1 MVSWDNIQIT
11 RISES
16 GKGGDKVSKK
26 HYSKIYGYNKQLD
39 GWSSAWQN
47 NVTYLHYYYLL
58 KELAINMY
66 KWEGLPDTIDERFLE
81 LTLFENGYG
90 VYFDD
95 DVIGNLFLQCTIGG
109 QLNLYRIPIN
119 RMAYSVGNNS
129 YHKYLTEKDSVI
141 VFNNYLHTTTH
152 LSIDM
157 FAQKLYNISRTIDV
171 NINAQK
177 TPILITCDDKQKITF
192 KNAYQQYEGNEPFI
206 FGYKG
211 FDKEAF
217 QVLQTDAPFVADK
230 LSIEKNR
237 IWNEAMLFLG
247 INNNNM
253 DKKERQISDEVN
265 SNLEQ
270 ITMSRMVGLN
280 SRKQGADQINRMFG
294 TNIEVEYNEEL
305 NKMYTDLVSSDEEQT
320 PEVEEVE

>member
-1 MVSWDNIQIT
+1 M
-11 RISES
+11 
-16 GKGGDKVSKK
+16 SKK
-26 HYSKIYGYNKQLD
+26 HYSKIYGYNQQLD
-39 GWSSAWQN
+39 GWSSAWKN

-66 KWEGLPDTIDERFLE
+66 KWKGLPDTIDERFLE

-157 FAQKLYNISRTIDV
+157 FAQKLYNISRTVDV

-294 TNIEVEYNEEL
+294 TNISVEYNEEL
-305 NKMYTDLVSSDEEQT
+305 NKMYTDLVSGGEQT
-320 PEVEEVE
+320 EEVEEFE

>member
-1 MVSWDNIQIT
+1 M
-11 RISES
+11 
-16 GKGGDKVSKK
+16 SKK
-26 HYSKIYGYNKQLD
+26 HYSKIYGYNQQLD
-39 GWSSAWQN
+39 GWSSAWKN

-66 KWEGLPDTIDERFLE
+66 KWKGLPDTIDERFLE

-294 TNIEVEYNEEL
+294 TNISVEYNEEL
-305 NKMYTDLVSSDEEQT
+305 NKMYTDLVSGGEQT
-320 PEVEEVE
+320 EEVEEFE

>member
-1 MVSWDNIQIT
+1 
-11 RISES
+11 
-16 GKGGDKVSKK
+16 VSKK
-26 HYSKIYGYNKQLD
+26 HYSKLYGYNQQLD
-39 GWSSAWQN
+39 GWFSSWKN

-90 VYFDD
+90 VYFND

-152 LSIDM
+152 ISIDM

-177 TPILITCDDKQKITF
+177 TPILITCDDKQKMTF

-237 IWNEAMLFLG
+237 VWNEAMLFLG

-280 SRKQGADQINRMFG
+280 SRKQGAAQINRMFG
-294 TNIEVEYNEEL
+294 TNITVEYNEEL
-305 NKMYTDLVSSDEEQT
+305 NKMNTDLVSGGEQT
-320 PEVEEVE
+320 AEVEEVE

>member
-1 MVSWDNIQIT
+1 M
-11 RISES
+11 
-16 GKGGDKVSKK
+16 SKK
-26 HYSKIYGYNKQLD
+26 HYSKIYGYNQQLD
-39 GWSSAWQN
+39 GWSSAWKN

-90 VYFDD
+90 VYFND

-152 LSIDM
+152 ISIDM

-177 TPILITCDDKQKITF
+177 TPILITCDDKQKMTF

-294 TNIEVEYNEEL
+294 TNISVEYNEEL
-305 NKMYTDLVSSDEEQT
+305 NKMYTDLVSGGEQT
-320 PEVEEVE
+320 EEVEEFE

>member
-1 MVSWDNIQIT
+1 M
-11 RISES
+11 
-16 GKGGDKVSKK
+16 SKK
-26 HYSKIYGYNKQLD
+26 HYSKLYGYNQQLD
-39 GWSSAWQN
+39 GWSSAWKN

-90 VYFDD
+90 VYFND

-152 LSIDM
+152 ISIDM

-294 TNIEVEYNEEL
+294 TNISVEYNEEL
-305 NKMYTDLVSSDEEQT
+305 NKMYTDLVSGGEQT
-320 PEVEEVE
+320 EEVEEFE

>member
-1 MVSWDNIQIT
+1 M
-11 RISES
+11 
-16 GKGGDKVSKK
+16 SKK
-26 HYSKIYGYNKQLD
+26 HYSNIYGYNKQLD
-39 GWSSAWQN
+39 GWSSAWKN

-66 KWEGLPDTIDERFLE
+66 KWEGLPDTVDERFLE

-90 VYFDD
+90 VFFND

-294 TNIEVEYNEEL
+294 TNITVEYNEEL
-305 NKMYTDLVSSDEEQT
+305 NKMYTDLVSEGEQT
-320 PEVEEVE
+320 SEVEEVE

>member
-1 MVSWDNIQIT
+1 M
-11 RISES
+11 
-16 GKGGDKVSKK
+16 SKK
-26 HYSKIYGYNKQLD
+26 HYSKIYGYNQQLD
-39 GWSSAWQN
+39 GWSSAWKN

-66 KWEGLPDTIDERFLE
+66 KWKGLPDTIDERFLE

-157 FAQKLYNISRTIDV
+157 FAQKLYNISRTADV

-294 TNIEVEYNEEL
+294 TNISVEYNEEL
-305 NKMYTDLVSSDEEQT
+305 NKMYTDLVSGGEQT
-320 PEVEEVE
+320 EEVEEFE

>member
-1 MVSWDNIQIT
+1 M
-11 RISES
+11 
-16 GKGGDKVSKK
+16 SKK
-26 HYSKIYGYNKQLD
+26 HYSKIYGYNQQLD
-39 GWSSAWQN
+39 GWSSAWKN

-90 VYFDD
+90 VYFND

-152 LSIDM
+152 ISIDM

-177 TPILITCDDKQKITF
+177 TPILITCDDKQKMTF

-294 TNIEVEYNEEL
+294 TNIRVEYNEEL
-305 NKMYTDLVSSDEEQT
+305 NKMYTDLVSGGEQT
-320 PEVEEVE
+320 EEVEEFE

>member
-1 MVSWDNIQIT
+1 M
-11 RISES
+11 
-16 GKGGDKVSKK
+16 SKK
-26 HYSKIYGYNKQLD
+26 HYSKIYGYNQQLD
-39 GWSSAWQN
+39 GWSSAWKN

-66 KWEGLPDTIDERFLE
+66 KWEGLPDTVDERFLE

-90 VYFDD
+90 VFFND

-152 LSIDM
+152 ISIDM

-177 TPILITCDDKQKITF
+177 TPILITCDDKQKMTF

-294 TNIEVEYNEEL
+294 TSITVQYNEEL
-305 NKMYTDLVSSDEEQT
+305 NKMYTDLVSEGEQT
-320 PEVEEVE
+320 TEVEEVE

>member
-1 MVSWDNIQIT
+1 M
-11 RISES
+11 
-16 GKGGDKVSKK
+16 SKK
-26 HYSKIYGYNKQLD
+26 HYSKIYGYNQNLD

-152 LSIDM
+152 ISIDM

-177 TPILITCDDKQKITF
+177 TPILITCDDKQKMTF

-294 TNIEVEYNEEL
+294 TNITVEYNEEL
-305 NKMYTDLVSSDEEQT
+305 NKMYTDLVSEGEQT
-320 PEVEEVE
+320 SEVEEFE

>member
-1 MVSWDNIQIT
+1 M
-11 RISES
+11 
-16 GKGGDKVSKK
+16 SKK
-26 HYSKIYGYNKQLD
+26 HYSKIFGYNQQLD
-39 GWSSAWQN
+39 GWSSAWKN

-90 VYFDD
+90 VYFND

-152 LSIDM
+152 ISIDM

-177 TPILITCDDKQKITF
+177 TPILITCDDKQKMTF

-294 TNIEVEYNEEL
+294 TNISVEYNEEL
-305 NKMYTDLVSSDEEQT
+305 NKMYTDLVSGGEQT
-320 PEVEEVE
+320 EEVEEFE

>member
-1 MVSWDNIQIT
+1 M
-11 RISES
+11 
-16 GKGGDKVSKK
+16 SKK
-26 HYSKIYGYNKQLD
+26 HYSNIYGYNQQLD
-39 GWSSAWQN
+39 GWSSAWKN

-152 LSIDM
+152 ISIDM

-294 TNIEVEYNEEL
+294 TNITVEYNEEL
-305 NKMYTDLVSSDEEQT
+305 NKMYTDLVSDGEQT
-320 PEVEEVE
+320 AEGEEVE

>member
-1 MVSWDNIQIT
+1 M
-11 RISES
+11 
-16 GKGGDKVSKK
+16 SKK
-26 HYSKIYGYNKQLD
+26 HYSKLYGYNQQLD
-39 GWSSAWQN
+39 GWSSAWKN

-90 VYFDD
+90 VYFND

-152 LSIDM
+152 ISIDM
-157 FAQKLYNISRTIDV
+157 FAQKLHNISRTIDV

-192 KNAYQQYEGNEPFI
+192 KNTYQQYEGNEPFI

-294 TNIEVEYNEEL
+294 TNISVEYNEEL
-305 NKMYTDLVSSDEEQT
+305 NKMYTDLVSGGEQT
-320 PEVEEVE
+320 EEVEEFE